1 MKLIISESQLKRV
14 INEIGGFDDKSTMGS
29 HSTMIQNNIMVKVV
43 DTIKA
48 MKSTLNLLDT
58 DGIRTENVIYIIEQ
72 ILDMLSNTS
81 NMLDVFIPEIYL
93 DRDYKEAA
101 IEFNQ
106 KNKKLIKK
114 LGMVKHIARGMSVM
128 EVKDILNET
137 IEDIFGTYINFG
149 EFSNRVSMRYMK
161 RMGDTDLD
169 PLDN

>member
-14 INEIGGFDDKSTMGS
+14 INEIGGFDDKDAMGS

-43 DTIKA
+43 ETIKA
-48 MKSTLNLLDT
+48 MKATINLLDT
-58 DGIRTENVIYIIEQ
+58 DGIKTENVIYLIEQ
-72 ILDMLSNTS
+72 ILDMLDNTS
-81 NMLDVFIPEIYL
+81 KMLDVFIPEIYL

-114 LGMVKHIARGMSVM
+114 LGMVKHIAIGMSVM

-137 IEDIFGTYINFG
+137 IEDIFHTYINFG
-149 EFSNRVSMRYMK
+149 EFANRVNMRYVK
-161 RMGDTDLD
+161 RMDPDFD